1 MVIFATIGEKIKS
14 SSHQFINI
22 CKFVWSIHF
31 LFYLVLYFSHY
42 IPNPVFLKEK
52 YGKEIFFHDYKKIG
66 EITSVFFQLITIL
79 LPYGY
84 PFLLYAFL

>member
-42 IPNPVFLKEK
+42 IPNPVILKEK
-52 YGKEIFFHDYKKIG
+52 YGKEIFFHD
-66 EITSVFFQLITIL
+66 
-79 LPYGY
+79 
-84 PFLLYAFL
+84 